1 MKYRLHSRPTPTES
15 SAVSPGV
22 VSSKLIRYRIASPL
36 SRRTRARR
44 LRCCLRAPSKRPCSK
59 KRARP
64 KRRCASAVGPTRP
77 DCSRRSEKRGGR
89 CSRLSISFKG
99 SFGPVLLSV
108 GTAVAVAR
116 ATVVV
121 APRTGR
127 IVAAPTRGCRI
138 SPAEWR
144 SSNRTCRADRAG
156 RNRAGGIDRASRDV
170 QRRQPQDWDRSRARP
185 GGHVDANQPPY
196 ACAAKRA
203 SDWFARSRSRPT
215 ARRHAVQTSQKRR
228 ASCRQRSSLR
238 SQFFQNSFCSSPW
251 LDASRPGALPRPS
264 GKRSVRSRVPGF
276 VADRC
281 FITGQMAGGNKF
293 ERMPDAPSRH
303 ARAWRGHPRLPSSF
317 RGLKDVDRRAKA
329 SESDAVV
336 WTAMSGHDER
346 R

>member
-1 MKYRLHSRPTPTES
+1 M
-15 SAVSPGV
+15 
-22 VSSKLIRYRIASPL
+22 SSKLIHYRIASPL
-36 SRRTRARR
+36 SRRTRARG
-44 LRCCLRAPSKRPCSK
+44 LRCCLRAPSRRPCSK

-64 KRRCASAVGPTRP
+64 KRRCASAAGPTRP

-144 SSNRTCRADRAG
+144 SSNRTCCADCAG
-156 RNRAGGIDRASRDV
+156 RKRASGIDRASRDV
-170 QRRQPQDWDRSRARP
+170 QRRRPQDWGRSHAPPVGR
-185 GGHVDANQPPY
+185 VDANQPPY
-196 ACAAKRA
+196 ASKRA
-203 SDWFARSRSRPT
+203 SGWFARSRSRPT
-215 ARRHAVQTSQKRR
+215 ARRHAVQTSRKRR

-238 SQFFQNSFCSSPW
+238 PQFFQNSFCSSPW

-281 FITGQMAGGNKF
+281 FITGQMAGGSKF
-293 ERMPDAPSRH
+293 ERMPGCTFSSCPRL
-303 ARAWRGHPRLPSSF
+303 ARASTSSF
-317 RGLKDVDRRAKA
+317 SLSVASKTWIAGQRRAKA
-329 SESDAVV
+329 TPSFGRLRPAMTKGDRCAAGI
-336 WTAMSGHDER
+336 TA
-346 R
+346 